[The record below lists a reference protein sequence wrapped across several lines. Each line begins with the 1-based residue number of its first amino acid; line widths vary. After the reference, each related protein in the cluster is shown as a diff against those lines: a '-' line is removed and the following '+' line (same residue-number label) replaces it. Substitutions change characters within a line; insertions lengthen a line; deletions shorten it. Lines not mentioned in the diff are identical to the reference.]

1 MKLLI
6 IALFAITTPFLV
18 SVEATMECWEW
29 CEAKSFKSA
38 KGLTESKRK
47 EICVKKCEERVTGC
61 LKVCGDFLDENDRS
75 TCKENCRCVDKAAKI
90 LDLLKTNRQEV
101 VKQFS
106 QNSDSCDD
114 SE

>member
-47 EICVKKCEERVTGC
+47 EICVKKCDNRRDEC
-61 LKVCGDFLDENDRS
+61 IKVCDNIDDFPNDKKKQ
-75 TCKENCRCVDKAAKI
+75 TCQNNCECVDQVIKVNK
-90 LDLLKTNRQEV
+90 KWREV
-101 VKQFS
+101 VDMLS
-106 QNSDSCDD
+106 HED